1 MLNEE
6 IQGKIIDFIKK
17 SPIGVT
23 TSEIAKYLGLNR
35 MTIVKYLAIIQEKS
49 LLDFK
54 QLGMAKLWFVPV
66 RMNKEDFY
74 EEFIISLAAQ
84 LNGEDD
90 VKRVKSTS
98 VQVAQKIEAM
108 YRQFYGVDRL
118 SFDQVIDTLQDALGR
133 VGGRF
138 MVIERT
144 KDMIIL
150 RQTKSPFGPYIEKA
164 PALWAFTSALCGVV
178 TAKNLGYSRVELK
191 KPVGNAPEERVINI
205 YLQRP
210 EKPGGDSSVEEFV
223 SV

>member
-1 MLNEE
+1 MFNDE

-66 RMNKEDFY
+66 SINKEDFY
-74 EEFIISLAAQ
+74 EEMIISIGAQ
-84 LNGEDD
+84 LSGEDNLKK
-90 VKRVKSTS
+90 VKATC
-98 VQVAQKIEAM
+98 VQVAQKIELM
-108 YRQFYGVDRL
+108 YKQFYGVEKL
-118 SFDQVIDTLQDALGR
+118 SYDQAIDTIQDAISR
-133 VGGRF
+133 IGGNIII
-138 MVIERT
+138 IERT
-144 KDMIIL
+144 KDLIVL
-150 RQTKSPFGPYIEKA
+150 RQTKSPFGEHIEKA
-164 PALWAFTSALCGVV
+164 PAFWAFTSALCGVI

-210 EKPGGDSSVEEFV
+210 EKPGGDSSIEEFV